1 MQNVKQHPQ
10 SFVRTKK
17 KTKIVLVELLI
28 YFMQIVKETI
38 GNLNKYNF
46 SD

>member
-17 KTKIVLVELLI
+17 KNKNCIGRTSDLFYANCKGNYWE
-28 YFMQIVKETI
+28 FEQI
-38 GNLNKYNF
+38 
-46 SD
+46 